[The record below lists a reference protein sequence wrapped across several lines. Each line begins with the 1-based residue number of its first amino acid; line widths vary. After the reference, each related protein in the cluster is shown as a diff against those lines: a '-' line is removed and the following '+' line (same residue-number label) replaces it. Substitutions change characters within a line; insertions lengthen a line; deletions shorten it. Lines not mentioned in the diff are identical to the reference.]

1 MRWACVAHW
10 CTVFVATIPPMFAT
24 IGDPE
29 GTRTVTSLIALLV
42 ALGLGLVMVAIWL
55 FRTTRPDPE
64 LLAPL
69 EAMGERKWRRLD
81 PVGQRRRLDELRPD
95 EAEPIDPSVAPPALD
110 EAFDAGPAAPGF
122 DDLHDDG
129 QPDVAPPQPAGGSLA
144 PPPQADTPQQIDR
157 PAFDEFDDDIDS
169 EVLAA
174 ASAELEA
181 ELAAPQPGSAVT
193 LGSDSAPAD
202 ESTSGS

>member
-1 MRWACVAHW
+1 
-10 CTVFVATIPPMFAT
+10 MFAT

-95 EAEPIDPSVAPPALD
+95 EAEPIAPSVAPPALD
-110 EAFDAGPAAPGF
+110 AAFDAGPAAPGF

-129 QPDVAPPQPAGGSLA
+129 QLDVASPHTTGDVLA
-144 PPPQADTPQQIDR
+144 PPPQAETPQQIDR

-193 LGSDSAPAD
+193 LGSDNVPAD
-202 ESTSGS
+202 ESTNGS